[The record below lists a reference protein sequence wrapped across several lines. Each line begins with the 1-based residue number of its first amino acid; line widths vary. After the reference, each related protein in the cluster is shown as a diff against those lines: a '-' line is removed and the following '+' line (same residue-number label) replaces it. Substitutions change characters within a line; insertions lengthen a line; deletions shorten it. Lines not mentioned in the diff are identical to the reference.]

1 MTRRRVVVQAPDERG
16 LRQVT
21 IDGAPAGSAW
31 SRGDLRR
38 QLRRAGLP
46 GDMDLED
53 RAAVSWRGADS
64 TSWPDRAGRRRAT
77 IALLATGLL
86 VSALLLA
93 DIGIVD
99 ALGALTFSGRLTGVL
114 FVLAGAAQA
123 VASAS
128 VFDFWGK
135 RTLRY
140 SGAVVV
146 AGVLIAVATEGLLL
160 AVWFQEREWT
170 PYLPVFLVLSIWSLW
185 AAWTIWRARAWKG
198 IPYPKSLT
206 AAAAATVLL
215 ASANF
220 AYSAVYQPQAA
231 LVHVKVEATFGT
243 PRPDPELSLTYLPV
257 KFHVRN
263 EGTVPGYIANSIYW
277 VWGRESVFDARKT
290 ELDRNEWRT
299 DTEGGADT
307 ELHVRPTAAR
317 ILDTGPVIPEGAW
330 IAAGTDF
337 TAERVVQIP
346 TGARYD
352 LVMTN
357 MSVIF
362 MRGDRGKIDPKFV
375 NPIYSWR
382 QKSERFFDC
391 PASSCYDYVLHH
403 ARIRHNN
410 NLINVT
416 RRPRYISS
424 ARWFDK
430 TTSGITFLISPL
442 NSEGRLSA
450 DAEGSDRYGVDQY
463 VSGLM
468 SIPYASLSAPE
479 GP

>member
-1 MTRRRVVVQAPDERG
+1 MVQAPDERG

-31 SRGDLRR
+31 SQRDLRR

-46 GDMDLED
+46 GDMDLDD

-64 TSWPDRAGRRRAT
+64 TSWPGRAGRRRAT
-77 IALLATGLL
+77 IALLAAGLL
-86 VSALLLA
+86 VCALLLA

-114 FVLAGAAQA
+114 LVLSGAVQA
-123 VASAS
+123 VAAVA

-140 SGAVVV
+140 SGATVV
-146 AGVLIAVATEGLLL
+146 AGVLIAVATQGLLL

-170 PYLPVFLVLSIWSLW
+170 PYLPVFLALSLWSLW

-198 IPYPKSLT
+198 IPYPKSFT
-206 AAAAATVLL
+206 AGVTATALL

-220 AYSAVYQPQAA
+220 AYSAVYQPHAA
-231 LVHVKVEATFGT
+231 LVHVKTEATFGT
-243 PRPDPELSLTYLPV
+243 PRPDPELPLTYLPV
-257 KFHVRN
+257 KLHVKN
-263 EGTVPGYIANSIYW
+263 EGAVPGYVANSIYW
-277 VWGRESVFDARKT
+277 VWGRESVFDAKKS
-290 ELDRNEWRT
+290 ELDRDKWRA
-299 DTEGGADT
+299 DTESGLDT
-307 ELHVRPTAAR
+307 ELHVQPTAAR
-317 ILDTGPVIPEGAW
+317 VIDTGPVIPEGAW
-330 IAAGTDF
+330 MAAGTDF
-337 TAERVVQIP
+337 TTERVVQIP
-346 TGARYD
+346 TDARYD
-352 LVMTN
+352 LVSAA

-362 MRGDRGKIDPKFV
+362 MRGDRGKIGPEFV

-391 PASSCYDYVLHH
+391 SAAPCYEYVLHH

-410 NLINVT
+410 NIINVT
-416 RRPRYISS
+416 RRPRYMSS

-430 TTSGITFLISPL
+430 TTSGITFLISPF
-442 NSEGRLSA
+442 NSKGRLSA
-450 DAEGSDRYGVDQY
+450 NAEGSDRYGIDQY
-463 VSGLM
+463 VSGLT
-468 SIPYASLSAPE
+468 SVPYASLSAPKN
-479 GP
+479 P